1 MNKENKIKTSIEQE
15 KLENELSH
23 KKYEL
28 ENLNEEKAKE
38 NKQLSKKVGNDEL
51 ISKINLTPE
60 TATIQ
65 ANKIN
70 INGAEQT
77 CDILLK
83 SSVEE
88 NKKLK
93 NLIDIILNFSFFKEE
108 CPLSFAFENNTN
120 EDKSQSVFYEDEWCE
135 DNCNDNYKDCW
146 LKYFKKLQEL
156 EQGDLIEK

>member
-1 MNKENKIKTSIEQE
+1 MNIENKIKISIEQE
-15 KLENELSH
+15 KLE
-23 KKYEL
+23 
-28 ENLNEEKAKE
+28 KE
-38 NKQLSKKVGNDEL
+38 NKQLLKKVGNDEL

-65 ANKIN
+65 ASKVN

-93 NLIDIILNFSFFKEE
+93 QQIIIME
-108 CPLSFAFENNTN
+108 
-120 EDKSQSVFYEDEWCE
+120 
-135 DNCNDNYKDCW
+135 
-146 LKYFKKLQEL
+146 KYFEL
-156 EQGDLIEK
+156 INNISFDYHGYNDVTGLKGVIDELNRFANLGRVCNTTEPIYEREGIKFNILL